1 MQKSQETWVLSL
13 GHEEFPQV
21 GKGNL
26 FQYYCL
32 ENSVDNRAW
41 DGPWSCKELGTTEH
55 ACTVC
60 VFFFR
65 FFSIIDYYKIV
76 AMQ

>member
-13 GHEEFPQV
+13 GHEESPQV

-26 FQYYCL
+26 LQYYCL
-32 ENSVDNRAW
+32 ENSVDNIAW
-41 DGPWSCKELGTTEH
+41 DGPWGCKELDTTEY

-60 VFFFR
+60 L
-65 FFSIIDYYKIV
+65 FFSDFFTL
-76 AMQ
+76 